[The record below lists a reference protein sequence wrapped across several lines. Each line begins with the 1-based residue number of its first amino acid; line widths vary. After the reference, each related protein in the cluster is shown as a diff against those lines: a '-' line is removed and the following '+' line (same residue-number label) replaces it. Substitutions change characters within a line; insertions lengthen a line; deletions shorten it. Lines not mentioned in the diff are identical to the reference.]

1 MEKNHK
7 IKKIGAIQ
15 SKPNPPRP
23 KLTRYS
29 FSLCD
34 TSVNRMH
41 LMVAKSR
48 TEILLLQS
56 FSGRSHT

>member
-7 IKKIGAIQ
+7 IKDIGQ
-15 SKPNPPRP
+15 SNPNPILPNPR
-23 KLTRYS
+23 LTRYS
-29 FSLCD
+29 LSLCD